1 MRDILLDIAEGRG
14 QEGDVALLEKMATAI
29 IDGSLCALGNS
40 APNPVL
46 STIRYFRDEYEAHI
60 KEKRC
65 PSGVCKALITYS
77 VDAEKCTGCTVCA
90 KVCPT
95 GAASGERKKT
105 HAIDLAKCT
114 KCGACRESCKFDA
127 IIVR

>member
-1 MRDILLDIAEGRG
+1 
-14 QEGDVALLEKMATAI
+14 MAKAI
-29 IDGSLCALGNS
+29 IDGSLCALGSS

-65 PSGVCKALITYS
+65 PAGVCKALILYS
-77 VDAEKCTGCTVCA
+77 IDPEKCTGCGVCS

-95 GAASGERKKT
+95 GAAAGERKKV
-105 HAIDLAKCT
+105 HAIDAALCS
-114 KCGACRESCKFDA
+114 KCGACREGCKFDA

>member
-1 MRDILLDIAEGRG
+1 MIDGVSLCIG
-14 QEGDVALLEKMATAI
+14 QEAR
-29 IDGSLCALGNS
+29 
-40 APNPVL
+40 PNPVL
-46 STIRYFRDEYEAHI
+46 STIRHFRDEYDAHI

-65 PSGVCKALITYS
+65 PAGVCKNLILYS
-77 VDAEKCTGCTVCA
+77 IDPEKCTGCTICA

-95 GAASGERKKT
+95 GAAKGERKKAHT
-105 HAIDLAKCT
+105 IDAAVCT

>member
-1 MRDILLDIAEGRG
+1 MRDILVEIAEGRG
-14 QEGDVALLEKMATAI
+14 KEGDVELLERISKSI
-29 IDGSLCALGNS
+29 IDGALCALGNS

-46 STIRYFRDEYEAHI
+46 STIRYFRDEYRAHI
-60 KEKRC
+60 EEKRC
-65 PSGVCKALITYS
+65 PAGVCKALITYS
-77 VDAEKCTGCTVCA
+77 VDAQKCTGCTLCS

-95 GAASGERKKT
+95 GAASGERKKV
-105 HAIDLAKCT
+105 HSIDTTKCT

>member
-1 MRDILLDIAEGRG
+1 MEDIS
-14 QEGDVALLEKMATAI
+14 GDKGDFTVNLVQHPRYVDMEKCIGCGM
-29 IDGSLCALGNS
+29 C
-40 APNPVL
+40 
-46 STIRYFRDEYEAHI
+46 
-60 KEKRC
+60 
-65 PSGVCKALITYS
+65 
-77 VDAEKCTGCTVCA
+77 AEKCPKKVENAYDAGISKRKAIYVKYAQAVPLKYGIDAAQCIRLTKGKCGNCA

-105 HAIDLAKCT
+105 HAIDPAKCT